1 MGTSPVAR
9 AMGKQ
14 ECLRDPLAQGAN
26 LQRGETLE
34 ARLGPL
40 VLDDDE
46 RTSKLIE
53 HERHLGG
60 RAVRYARTASSVR
73 ASGLQRKREEVREFR
88 ANGISQLFISK
99 STYVYFCVFR
109 FVTSRQDG
117 QLVVRSSGKCGRR
130 RSPPV

>member
-1 MGTSPVAR
+1 VPIGTSPVAR

-14 ECLRDPLAQGAN
+14 ECLRDLLAQGAN

-46 RTSKLIE
+46 RASELIE

-73 ASGLQRKREEVREFR
+73 ASGLQRKREEVSEFR
-88 ANGISQLFISK
+88 ANLGSANFLGPKVDMSTFVISGS
-99 STYVYFCVFR
+99 
-109 FVTSRQDG
+109 
-117 QLVVRSSGKCGRR
+117 
-130 RSPPV
+130 